1 MVLFVII
8 LNLSFMKLNL
18 HHKLHRNMFA
28 NCSRPYF
35 EQTEAEPTRVQS
47 LSDLHCINESE
58 HHSKAWQTVP

>member
-1 MVLFVII
+1 
-8 LNLSFMKLNL
+8 
-18 HHKLHRNMFA
+18 MFA